1 MNTAKEEVRQL
12 LKHIPENATLE
23 DIQYHIYVQE
33 KIKRGFDDI
42 KKGKL
47 ISQREVE
54 KRMSRWLEE

>member
-1 MNTAKEEVRQL
+1 MDSAKEEVRRL

-33 KIKRGFDDI
+33 KIKRGFEDI
-42 KKGKL
+42 KKGNL
-47 ISQREVE
+47 LSQKEVE